1 MSAPLIDAQALGEF
15 LDKAEPVLTSDFLRD
30 VSRILAGRTE
40 DLRAG
45 NPGWPAIWQRAPASR
60 RVAAEERGRFEDTL
74 QQLWPRIHSGD
85 RVDVL
90 RAVSGG
96 TPEWVR
102 DWATYWLHVRSP
114 EDDPWWSRWSYR
126 PQARTGALLLVLDDP
141 ASLEGLAGGECYRR
155 MAESEHFLREVMG
168 STRRLPEVDAA
179 HAPTVAL
186 AAVYAVYMFTMASW
200 RMTPEFTQALP
211 PFPNVVRTLLGIDRW
226 EWSRVG
232 TEGQV
237 G

>member
-15 LDKAEPVLTSDFLRD
+15 LDKAQPLLAPDFLQGISSVLERRTQD
-30 VSRILAGRTE
+30 VRRENL
-40 DLRAG
+40 
-45 NPGWPAIWQRAPASR
+45 GWPAIWEHAPASR
-60 RVAAEERGRFEDTL
+60 RLGQDERERFADTL
-74 QQLWPRIHSGD
+74 QLLWPRIRAGD
-85 RVDVL
+85 RAEVL
-90 RAVSGG
+90 RVVSGG
-96 TPEWVR
+96 APEWLR
-102 DWATYWLHVRSP
+102 DWATFWLHALSP
-114 EDDPWWSRWSYR
+114 EEHPWWARWSYR
-126 PQARTGALLLVLDDP
+126 PGARTGALALLLDDP
-141 ASLEGLAGGECYRR
+141 TILEGLAVGECYRR
-155 MAESEHFLREVMG
+155 MAEAERFLYEVLG
-168 STRRLPEVDAA
+168 STHRLAEVDAA

-226 EWSRVG
+226 EWSRIG